1 MAIHWMLH
9 EGKKILHCDYRGL
22 SHDLALFQLEKSI
35 SLLARCDEGV
45 LLLSTFGDDEVDHQF
60 VRSLHQLGRALARG
74 AASKIALV
82 GVGSLKFVIRE
93 AYAPLTETDPV
104 YFESEQEALEWLV
117 SMTDVS

>member
-60 VRSLHQLGRALARG
+60 VRSLHQLGRALAAVRHRRLRLSG
-74 AASKIALV
+74 LAA
-82 GVGSLKFVIRE
+82 
-93 AYAPLTETDPV
+93 
-104 YFESEQEALEWLV
+104 
-117 SMTDVS
+117 